1 MGRGWVWFF
10 RVAAAVAK
18 VAVQTALPTGS
29 VVIFPRVLEIL
40 LHYNAGL
47 VANIP
52 VPMPLVIVITL
63 IVLLGCVIW
72 LRRAWS
78 KEDVTTLVGLIL
90 ILFGGVGNLTDRLAD
105 AHTTD
110 YLLLFGHSV
119 VNLSD
124 GLVLAGIIYLA
135 YTSLSQTKS
144 RTFLPSLRGRAG

>member
-1 MGRGWVWFF
+1 
-10 RVAAAVAK
+10 
-18 VAVQTALPTGS
+18 
-29 VVIFPRVLEIL
+29 
-40 LHYNAGL
+40 
-47 VANIP
+47 
-52 VPMPLVIVITL
+52 MPLVIVITL